1 MFVQSIVGLGVTPI
15 SFYR

>member
-1 MFVQSIVGLGVTPI
+1 MFVQGIVGLGVTPI